1 MGVEGAGHARKANV
15 AFPAFLSAFYGQ
27 RADETPARAAPQ
39 GRRRPMVVAPAVN
52 AVVGRVLSA
61 LPDQVRGRCDRAMIL
76 IALDGLGCATTLADL
91 QEMVAL
97 DIKEVR
103 AAIVGDAAPAFF
115 FTRLQ
120 KAAKRKR
127 RK

>member
-1 MGVEGAGHARKANV
+1 
-15 AFPAFLSAFYGQ
+15 
-27 RADETPARAAPQ
+27 
-39 GRRRPMVVAPAVN
+39 MVVAPAVN

-91 QEMVAL
+91 QEMMAS
-97 DIKEVR
+97 DSEEVR

>member
-1 MGVEGAGHARKANV
+1 MRPGHDPHR
-15 AFPAFLSAFYGQ
+15 L
-27 RADETPARAAPQ
+27 
-39 GRRRPMVVAPAVN
+39 GR
-52 AVVGRVLSA
+52 
-61 LPDQVRGRCDRAMIL
+61 
-76 IALDGLGCATTLADL
+76 GLGCATTLADL

-97 DIKEVR
+97 DIEEVR